1 MNMTKFRKLQYNRW
15 GQELIDLVDKMES
28 DGIEPEMA
36 MTLLLDTAVD
46 LTFYLTADEKHAR
59 RVVNA
64 MLDEA
69 ADKYRNRHCKQE
81 LN

>member
-1 MNMTKFRKLQYNRW
+1 MNITEFRKRQYNRW
-15 GQELIDLVDKMES
+15 GQELIDLVDKMEG

-64 MLDEA
+64 MLDES